1 MVGVG
6 YAGAAS
12 RVEVL
17 VLRRFSH
24 IAAAW
29 SAAAAA
35 AGRVVGPQSTFA
47 TAVAPWLL
55 SLYPDVTTLHHR
67 LITNYLTTSDC
78 LPTLTNQTEKTIF
91 GIHITY

>member
-1 MVGVG
+1 MLLLVGVGYTEYLGLVGVG

-35 AGRVVGPQSTFA
+35 GRVVGPQSTFA
-47 TAVAPWLL
+47 TAVAP
-55 SLYPDVTTLHHR
+55 
-67 LITNYLTTSDC
+67 
-78 LPTLTNQTEKTIF
+78 
-91 GIHITY
+91 